1 MLTKVK
7 PRPERKFS
15 RQQSSFSSRSG
26 CFSTWQQRATIDRDG
41 IQIYSNSLLPV
52 GESLQLSLAL
62 SAGEVTCRAAVLWV
76 QETEEDVP
84 ALYEVGLRFLP
95 AAKDRDLLLHIGQDQ
110 NLEVVSIS
118 HVSAV
123 GN

>member
-26 CFSTWQQRATIDRDG
+26 CFSTWQQRATIDREG

-52 GESLQLSLAL
+52 GESLQLSLAI
-62 SAGEVTCRAAVLWV
+62 SAGEVTCLADVLWV

-84 ALYEVGLRFLP
+84 ALYEVGLRFLS
-95 AAKDRDLLLHIGQDQ
+95 AAKDGDLLPHMGQGH
-110 NLEVVSIS
+110 NLAVISVS
-118 HVSAV
+118 HVSAI